1 MVRVEQVKTAIRLV
15 GEDAE
20 MDDYLRSLIGWATTK
35 LLAVTTEHP
44 LAIPARE
51 QACIALVAYLFD
63 YVGGGESTKFANA
76 FVNSGARAI
85 VSEWLRPQT
94 AMIDDAPPP
103 APESVETG
111 PRVTDVTPP
120 KLRDAT
126 INGAELQLVFGE
138 ALDPNFVPSAGRFA
152 VHVNN
157 GAARMITGILLGG
170 STVNITLARTVA
182 GADNVTLDYRP
193 DANGLRDLAGNLV
206 AGFTG
211 RTLANTSA

>member
-1 MVRVEQVKTAIRLV
+1 MVRVEQVRTAIQLV
-15 GEDAE
+15 GEDADT
-20 MDDYLRSLIGWATTK
+20 DDYLRSLIGWATTK

-51 QACIALVAYLFD
+51 QACITLVAYLF
-63 YVGGGESTKFANA
+63 YKLEGGESAKFANA
-76 FVNSGARAI
+76 FVNSGARTI

-103 APESVETG
+103 TPESVTAA
-111 PRVTDVTPP
+111 PRVADVTPP
-120 KLRDAT
+120 TLDSAT

-138 ALDPNFVPSAGRFA
+138 ALDPAFTPAAGRFA
-152 VHVNN
+152 VRVNN
-157 GAARMITGILLGG
+157 GAVRTITGVLLGG
-170 STVNITLARTVA
+170 STVNITLARAVA
-182 GADNVTLDYRP
+182 GSDNVTLDYRP

-211 RTLANTSA
+211 RTLANTST

>member
-1 MVRVEQVKTAIRLV
+1 MVRVEQVRTALDIV
-15 GEDAE
+15 GEDA
-20 MDDYLRSLIGWATTK
+20 DIDNYLRDLIGWATTK
-35 LLAVTTEHP
+35 LLAVTTEDP

-63 YVGGGESTKFANA
+63 YSGGGEGTKFANA

-85 VSEWLRPQT
+85 VSEWLRPQS
-94 AMIDDAPPP
+94 AMLDDAPPR
-103 APESVETG
+103 APESVEPA

-120 KLRDAT
+120 KLQDAT
-126 INGAELQLVFGE
+126 INGAELQLVFDE
-138 ALDPNFVPSAGRFA
+138 ALDPAFTPAAGRFA

-170 STVNITLARTVA
+170 STVNITLARAVA